1 MNQILRDIPMY
12 HGLQYICLIED
23 KEISV
28 INENYKRSKT
38 DDTNDDDMGTEG
50 QRTGDGTST
59 TPGPTTGGA
68 GASAEGA
75 GSSTTPDMHEAPKSP
90 SNPEEEF
97 QISQDKGAIVEAINA
112 LFALADDNN
121 VCLKCGESGHPNYE
135 CPKQGNDPV
144 KSALI
149 NLRKKL
155 QGDDVEK
162 DDAPKRDDDEEQR
175 FRQENYKATRAGEY
189 MYLQA
194 IPLSVIG
201 DRAHGE
207 KSINGV
213 KAEEKGPWS
222 KGELNDIVDM
232 ASQRGVTMTCKEMKS
247 AVPYSD
253 HRMYRKLSIGTD
265 IGKLK
270 ILPVNG
276 GKFYSER
283 FVGPGVEYP
292 LPTESRAN
300 RVFMEDWEKTYS
312 YYFNKALRHHIGRRE
327 VWERTSGRR
336 ITTFSGLRCD
346 EAGWV
351 DIMEFLHHPWIF
363 GHEQVKTEDDGL
375 IDVDFRAERIKTMIK
390 TVWSEFQEKN
400 KIRIQFLCIVLDS
413 TFDKPDDYLRKVMG
427 VGDDIHDLIAQRGEA
442 FLAPIAVRSPG
453 GFSARGSDFRL
464 DYSKICHP
472 ITTRIADD
480 IWFCH
485 HVTEF
490 KNVVGI
496 IKEGLRPGGH
506 RGGRTQVFLNPF
518 VPWDKRYREILGGQ
532 LTHLGQPRMV
542 LTFSVHRLMSLGIMI
557 NASGQMVVNGN
568 IPFSEVIAAWY
579 QNNNYDWERLVVDSG
594 KFQLV
599 RACQEPKEIATA
611 NTVLRVSKA
620 LLDDIDSEDNIPF
633 YDKFVEDVAKL
644 ESLSGALSPDSEL
657 RNDIV
662 TFISENYTPGEAGHL
677 ICPACLTET
686 PNILSICI
694 RCHGTLVSWGE
705 KEAEKDE
712 STAPGMPERERQESG
727 DGQGADDD
735 DVEMENEDQEEI
747 DRLVRE
753 SKKNTE
759 EAPDDDIDMTDAKS
773 SHEDVKHEEERR
785 RNVPDQKV
793 VFGDNTK
800 EQQEEEDEKVA
811 KEQDQDEERRE
822 ARMRLPMWTTRIIQ
836 ASLIQCIDI
845 APE

>member
-1 MNQILRDIPMY
+1 M
-12 HGLQYICLIED
+12 
-23 KEISV
+23 
-28 INENYKRSKT
+28 SK
-38 DDTNDDDMGTEG
+38 D
-50 QRTGDGTST
+50 
-59 TPGPTTGGA
+59 
-68 GASAEGA
+68 
-75 GSSTTPDMHEAPKSP
+75 
-90 SNPEEEF
+90 
-97 QISQDKGAIVEAINA
+97 
-112 LFALADDNN
+112 
-121 VCLKCGESGHPNYE
+121 
-135 CPKQGNDPV
+135 
-144 KSALI
+144 
-149 NLRKKL
+149 
-155 QGDDVEK
+155 
-162 DDAPKRDDDEEQR
+162 
-175 FRQENYKATRAGEY
+175 
-189 MYLQA
+189 
-194 IPLSVIG
+194 
-201 DRAHGE
+201 
-207 KSINGV
+207 
-213 KAEEKGPWS
+213 
-222 KGELNDIVDM
+222 ELNEIVDT
-232 ASQRGVTMTCKEMKS
+232 ASQRGITTTCKEMKS

-253 HRMYRKLSIGTD
+253 HRMYKKLNIGTD

-270 ILPVNG
+270 ILPVNC

-300 RVFMEDWEKTYS
+300 RVFMEEWEKTYS

-327 VWERTSGRR
+327 VWEKATGRR
-336 ITTFSGLRCD
+336 RTTFSGLRCD

-363 GHEQVKTEDDGL
+363 DHEQVKTEDDGL
-375 IDVDFRAERIKTMIK
+375 VDVDYRSERVKTMIK

-400 KIRIQFLCIVLDS
+400 KVRIQFLCIVLDS
-413 TFDKPDDYLRKVMG
+413 TFVKPDDYLRKVMG
-427 VGDDIHDLIAQRGEA
+427 VGDDIHDLIAQRGEV
-442 FLAPIAVRSPG
+442 FIAPIAVRSPG

-472 ITTRIADD
+472 ITTKIADD
-480 IWFCH
+480 VWFCY

-490 KNVVGI
+490 KNVIGI

-542 LTFSVHRLMSLGIMI
+542 LAFSVHRLMSLGVMI

-568 IPFSEVIAAWY
+568 IPFSEVTAAWY

-599 RACQEPKEIATA
+599 RSCQEPKEIAKA

-644 ESLSGALSPDSEL
+644 ESLNGALSPNSEL

-694 RCHGTLVSWGE
+694 RCHGSLVSWGE

-727 DGQGADDD
+727 DGQDAEDE

-759 EAPDDDIDMTDAKS
+759 EAPDDDVDMTDAKS
-773 SHEDVKHEEERR
+773 SHESARPEEERR

-822 ARMRLPMWTTRIIQ
+822 ARMRLPLWTTRIIQ
-836 ASLIQCIDI
+836 ASIIQCIDI
-845 APE
+845 AQNEDAIDSTARAMDCMILSYLKDRYRLFHLWTSVAPAQQYHDHVKRLKLIPEFDGYIPYVGETAEGELKEPTEAQLIASFNANSKNGKIGGRELETYLKE